1 VSGIVPGGD
10 PIRKREAQRQIALQ
24 HELTLIIQCIKV
36 IVSCLARPQR
46 TAMVIGVL
54 TLHLEIPGCRS
65 LKEKRSQIKPVL
77 ARLHREFNLSTA
89 ELELQDHRSQA
100 VIGAALLTSD
110 RNVAQA
116 SLMNV
121 LTYFENHWPD
131 LPVLQH
137 HIELI

>member
-1 VSGIVPGGD
+1 
-10 PIRKREAQRQIALQ
+10 
-24 HELTLIIQCIKV
+24 
-36 IVSCLARPQR
+36 
-46 TAMVIGVL
+46 MVIGIL

-89 ELELQDHRSQA
+89 ELDLQDHWSQA
-100 VIGAALLTSD
+100 FIGAALLTSD
-110 RNVAQA
+110 RQVAQA